1 MNQNTTE
8 YLFAS
13 KGKRVVNFLIDGFVI
28 SIVAISIANKMGVQI
43 NLNPKTMQEAMSL
56 PSAFYNINLMVQIAY
71 YFILEYTTNTT
82 LGKLIT
88 RTKVI
93 FVNEHS
99 NKLIACI
106 IRSTAR
112 AIPFSPII
120 ALFLEKFT
128 LHDIISR
135 TIVIQQDAIS

>member
-1 MNQNTTE
+1 MNQDASKYE
-8 YLFAS
+8 FAS
-13 KGKRVVNFLIDGFVI
+13 KGKRVANFLIDGFLI
-28 SIVAISIANKMGVQI
+28 SIVAISIANKMGISI
-43 NLNPKTMQEAMSL
+43 NLNPKTMQEAM
-56 PSAFYNINLMVQIAY
+56 NIPLGFTKINVIVQVCY

-99 NKLIACI
+99 NKFLGCL

-120 ALFLEKFT
+120 ALFLKRFT
-128 LHDIISR
+128 LHDIMSR
-135 TIVIQQDAIS
+135 TIVVNQ